1 MHQHV
6 FTIAKV
12 CQQYGIENAV
22 ICPGS
27 RSAPLV
33 FAFTSITGMKC
44 YSVIDERSAAF
55 IALGMAQ
62 QLQKPVVL
70 ICTSGTACLN
80 FFPAVAEAFYQKIP
94 LLILTADRPPEMLNQ
109 QDGQMIMQKGVF
121 GKHVLGSYELL
132 SYQEENIDFKLTE
145 KIVLN
150 AIEES
155 MQESGFGPVH
165 INVPLREPLYNLP
178 EIPSFQE
185 IPFHI
190 EKKTPTIT
198 QVPLLKDFSDAWKVS
213 KKKLILVGQ
222 MPPDNKLSSFLT
234 TFISQDDVVLLADI
248 TSNQHEISN
257 ASLFDFGLQHVS
269 KEQIKDLAPDFILS
283 MGGPIVSKS
292 MKLWL
297 KGIKPNYH
305 FRIQAQAESIDTY
318 QNLTQLLEAELLLY
332 LDAFVSL
339 KGNGEPSKKEYS
351 LLWKLLNN
359 KAHEALKVFHE
370 NKIWCEPNVVNK
382 ILTAIPENSQLQLG
396 NSASVRW
403 VSWLGAPLK
412 TLQIFA
418 NRGTSGIDGT
428 VSTAIGAARVQAH
441 KTVTLICGDLSLFY
455 DQNAF
460 WQNNLPSNLKVI
472 ILNNHSGNIFN
483 WIEGPKNHPNTL
495 SYFTTPH
502 QLSVEKLVDQFGLNY
517 FQSKDWG
524 TLQEGMEWL
533 YVSRPN
539 ISILELSFEEG
550 ENMKGIYAFKELVIG

>member
-1 MHQHV
+1 LQQHV

-12 CQQYGIENAV
+12 CQHYGIENAV

-55 IALGMAQ
+55 MALGMAQ

-132 SYQEENIDFKLTE
+132 SYQEENVDFKLTE
-145 KIVLN
+145 KIILN

-155 MQESGFGPVH
+155 VQESGFGPVH
-165 INVPLREPLYNLP
+165 INVPLREPLYNFP
-178 EIPSFQE
+178 EIPSFPE
-185 IPFHI
+185 LHFRL
-190 EKKTPTIT
+190 EKKISTIT
-198 QVPLLKDFSDAWKVS
+198 ELPLLNDFSDAWKAS

-222 MPPDNKLSSFLT
+222 MPPDSKLSNFLN
-234 TFISQDDVVLLADI
+234 TFINHDDVVLLADI
-248 TSNQHEISN
+248 ASNQHEISN
-257 ASLFDFGLQHVS
+257 AGLFDFGLQHVS
-269 KEQIKDLAPDFILS
+269 KEQRKDLAPDFILS
-283 MGGPIVSKS
+283 IGGPIVSKS
-292 MKLWL
+292 MKIWL

-339 KGNGEPSKKEYS
+339 KGTGEPSKKEYS

-359 KAHEALKVFHE
+359 KADETLKAFHE

-382 ILTAIPENSQLQLG
+382 ILAAIPENSQLQLG

-412 TLQIFA
+412 ALQIFS

-428 VSTAIGAARVQAH
+428 VSTAIGAARVQAD
-441 KTVTLICGDLSLFY
+441 KIVTLICGDLSLFY

-460 WQNNLPSNLKVI
+460 WQNNLPSNLKII

-483 WIEGPKNHPNTL
+483 WIEGPKNHPDTL

-502 QLSVEKLVDQFGLNY
+502 HLSVKKLADQFGLNY
-517 FQSKDWG
+517 FESKEWG
-524 TLQEGMEWL
+524 TLQEGMDWL
-533 YVSRPN
+533 YAPQPN
-539 ISILELSFEEG
+539 ISILELSFEEV
-550 ENMKGIYAFKELVIG
+550 ENMKGINAFKELVIG